1 MVGAPQCP
9 ECPVHIHLP
18 LSTGSRLCHSGIC
31 IILPIPCQPPL
42 AKANCA
48 FNPLLFL
55 SPPCPG
61 NPLVV
66 LIVCGKQGQSGVG
79 GRGSDERRALLT
91 PAGLHPP
98 TLLLVNRPLFR
109 HLITP
114 GKPPHHPAIIPRGDP
129 DHFARPNGRHSLWVF
144 KAQLLTSGWRAA
156 RWGTQRDRGPS
167 TWLGSSMARSS
178 TCSTMATAGLV
189 DGSNPRSWLQMAAGQ
204 ESRPSL
210 PPIAIGHHRTF
221 FTHLCF
227 CNRRSVAQKQRFWG
241 ENKHIDGLQQ
251 TINGMA
257 KLQWALTGVK
267 PPVAVGFFRPF
278 TFAAVFLNST
288 VPICGIAHR
297 GQELIKYHNSK
308 GHHGQGDQKWQ
319 HKVILK
325 SEIPLLGL
333 MQDLAHF

>member
-1 MVGAPQCP
+1 MSAAAWLAP
-9 ECPVHIHLP
+9 
-18 LSTGSRLCHSGIC
+18 HSARNVQFTYISPYPPDPDSATQESA
-31 IILPIPCQPPL
+31 LFSQFPANPPL

-79 GRGSDERRALLT
+79 GRGSDERRPLLT

-210 PPIAIGHHRTF
+210 PATATHRHRPPSHIFYTSLLLQSPIRGSKTAILGRKQ
-221 FTHLCF
+221 TH
-227 CNRRSVAQKQRFWG
+227 
-241 ENKHIDGLQQ
+241 
-251 TINGMA
+251 
-257 KLQWALTGVK
+257 
-267 PPVAVGFFRPF
+267 
-278 TFAAVFLNST
+278 
-288 VPICGIAHR
+288 
-297 GQELIKYHNSK
+297 
-308 GHHGQGDQKWQ
+308 
-319 HKVILK
+319 
-325 SEIPLLGL
+325 
-333 MQDLAHF
+333 